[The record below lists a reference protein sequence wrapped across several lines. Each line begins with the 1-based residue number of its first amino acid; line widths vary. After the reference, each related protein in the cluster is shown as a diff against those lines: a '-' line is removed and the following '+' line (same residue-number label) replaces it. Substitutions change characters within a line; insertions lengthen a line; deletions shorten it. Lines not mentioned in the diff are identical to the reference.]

1 MGNLEVAFLQS
12 HSPHER
18 ALKRA
23 RSFYRK
29 QLGESSCCG
38 KLPHSQRQASPAVCD
53 KGGLWQMFRDTF
65 SLSHARL
72 IDVCTKRS
80 VPTSAGM
87 MMVQSR
93 VLGVPVVA
101 SRKLENFLTQDIHT
115 WNVSWWLPTLE
126 MCVGKRFLDFRSIHW
141 RTLRSGSP
149 QPEAANS
156 SE

>member
-1 MGNLEVAFLQS
+1 MQCSMGNLEVAFLQS

-65 SLSHARL
+65 SLSHAPNRCVYQEKCPNISWNDDGTVTGFGCSSCCIKKIGNL
-72 IDVCTKRS
+72 LDARHSHMKCFLMAPNTRYVRGQAFSGLPVNPLKNPTVR
-80 VPTSAGM
+80 VPSA
-87 MMVQSR
+87 
-93 VLGVPVVA
+93 
-101 SRKLENFLTQDIHT
+101 
-115 WNVSWWLPTLE
+115 
-126 MCVGKRFLDFRSIHW
+126 
-141 RTLRSGSP
+141 
-149 QPEAANS
+149 
-156 SE
+156 